1 MRAGLYHS
9 LSLYRNRPIWAVAV
23 GGDFALSQEGLT
35 KTVQFFGNN
44 LVQCM
49 KKNSEWSKLFEPFFS
64 YQCQFGHGVHRLFYH
79 YIFSYTQSMCYNL
92 YILLL

>member
-9 LSLYRNRPIWAVAV
+9 LSLYRNGLIWADTV
-23 GGDFALSQEGLT
+23 GGDLALSQEGLA

-49 KKNSEWSKLFEPFFS
+49 KKYPEWSKLFVPFLVINAIAS
-64 YQCQFGHGVHRLFYH
+64 LDMVCGG
-79 YIFSYTQSMCYNL
+79 SK
-92 YILLL
+92 

>member
-49 KKNSEWSKLFEPFFS
+49 KKYSKLSKLFVPFLVVNASSDMVCLQIFAP
-64 YQCQFGHGVHRLFYH
+64 QVFFKR
-79 YIFSYTQSMCYNL
+79 YICEMITV
-92 YILLL
+92 

>member
-23 GGDFALSQEGLT
+23 GGDFALSQEGLA

-44 LVQCM
+44 LVQYL
-49 KKNSEWSKLFEPFFS
+49 KKKSEWSKLFVPFFS
-64 YQCQFGHGVHRLFYH
+64 FQCQFEHGVWW
-79 YIFSYTQSMCYNL
+79 
-92 YILLL
+92 LLVSIDLPKATASLNASSLVTS

>member
-64 YQCQFGHGVHRLFYH
+64 FQCQFGHGVSGA
-79 YIFSYTQSMCYNL
+79 YIFPHR
-92 YILLL
+92 ILEEA